1 MLNWYRSWKRKKN
14 EAAMRRRE
22 EALHPKRVAF
32 YRNLVQPGQLVFDVG
47 ANVGNR
53 VRAFLELG
61 AKVVAVEPQPSC
73 IAILENAF
81 GDSITLEKT
90 GLSSAEGSAEMRI
103 ATDSTIS
110 SLSDD
115 FIRRTKE
122 KRFSQYEWNK
132 SITIPLSTLDR
143 LIERHG
149 PPQFCKI
156 DVEGFEP
163 EVLKGLH
170 QPLPCLSL
178 EYCVPEM
185 TDQLLECIDLLHGLS
200 AEYRF
205 NYSREESMVWAM
217 ETWMDHAAFH
227 ELVQTDAFT
236 ATLFGDIY
244 AKKADT
250 PHV

>member
-14 EAAMRRRE
+14 EEAMQRRE
-22 EALHPKRVAF
+22 AALHPQRVAF
-32 YRNLVQPGQLVFDVG
+32 YRSLVQPGQLVFDVG
-47 ANVGNR
+47 ANAGNR
-53 VRAFLELG
+53 VKAFLELG
-61 AKVVAVEPQPSC
+61 ARVVAVEPQPSC
-73 IAILENAF
+73 IAILEKAF
-81 GDSITLEKT
+81 GDSIVLEKT

-103 ATDSTIS
+103 ASDSTIS
-110 SLSDD
+110 SLSED
-115 FIRRTKE
+115 FISRTKE
-122 KRFSQYEWNK
+122 KRFSQYEWNT
-132 SITIPLSTLDR
+132 SITIPLTTLDK

-149 PPQFCKI
+149 APQFCKI

-200 AEYRF
+200 AGYRF
-205 NYSREESMVWAM
+205 NYSREESMEWAG
-217 ETWMDHAAFH
+217 ENWMDYESFRQ
-227 ELVQTDAFT
+227 LVQTDAFT

-250 PHV
+250 HHV